1 MWNRPISPPLPFLAQ
16 LPYDLKPLVHE
27 LRSSLQPGFGKS
39 CKPARE
45 LSNGVELMVWW
56 ELIQEDDT
64 SLWTWCDALVVDGKH
79 NGSANQ
85 SKHLLRF
92 EDGTEHWTKLNSR
105 PHYFKQA

>member
-16 LPYDLKPLVHE
+16 LPYDLKPLIHE

-45 LSNGVELMVWW
+45 LPNGVELMVWW

-64 SLWTWCDALVVDGKH
+64 SLWTWCGALVVDGKH